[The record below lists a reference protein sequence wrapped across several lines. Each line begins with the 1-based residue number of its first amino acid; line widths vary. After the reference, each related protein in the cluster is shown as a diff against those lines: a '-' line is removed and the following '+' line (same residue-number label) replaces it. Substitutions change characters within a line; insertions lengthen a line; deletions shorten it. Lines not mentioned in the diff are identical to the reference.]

1 MLKGLSSM
9 RLSIKEVAIIKQV
22 VTSLLGNDGVRV
34 TLFGSRVDDDAKGG
48 DIDLLVETT
57 AKQVSRVSTAN
68 RIAASLQIQ
77 LGDQRIDVL
86 LVDPNTI
93 IKPIHEHAR
102 QQGTIL

>member
-1 MLKGLSSM
+1 M
-9 RLSIKEVAIIKQV
+9 RLSTKEITIIKQV
-22 VTSLLGNDGVRV
+22 VTSILGSEGVQV
-34 TLFGSRVDDDAKGG
+34 ILFGSRVDDDAKGG

-57 AKQVSRVSTAN
+57 TEQVSRVSIAN
-68 RIAASLQIQ
+68 RVAANLQVQ

-102 QQGTIL
+102 QQGKIL